1 MPIRSNPSAAP
12 SPCSWLDTPCP
23 AFTNPAR
30 APAPPLLLY
39 GAELSSRRRQL
50 VQEQQGALAVRKSLS
65 AEIGQLMK
73 AKQTDEADKLKMRV
87 EEANMAAARAEEEL
101 VVVRQDGRGGQRAVV
116 AFGRVVWWLMVWSV

>member
-1 MPIRSNPSAAP
+1 M
-12 SPCSWLDTPCP
+12 
-23 AFTNPAR
+23 
-30 APAPPLLLY
+30 
-39 GAELSSRRRQL
+39 SSRRRQL

>member
-1 MPIRSNPSAAP
+1 M
-12 SPCSWLDTPCP
+12 
-23 AFTNPAR
+23 
-30 APAPPLLLY
+30 
-39 GAELSSRRRQL
+39 
-50 VQEQQGALAVRKSLS
+50 QEQQGALAVRKSLS

-73 AKQTDEADKLKMRV
+73 AKQTDEAERLKMRV